1 MPPLAGVHDLE
12 YRLGRPFRED
22 ELPRVKAVL
31 EDASALVRDVAYRDW
46 IDPTSG
52 TLTGVP
58 NSVRA
63 VTLKIAERAIRNPG
77 GFSAESAGDYSFQ
90 RNGAADGVYLSDREE
105 QIIRRAIGKT
115 GLWTQ
120 PVERGDMHAMN
131 TIWAEDNYGTELF
144 PLDTYY
150 GDCR

>member
-22 ELPRVKAVL
+22 ELPRVGAVL
-31 EDASALVRDVAYRDW
+31 EDASALVRDVANRDW
-46 IDPTSG
+46 IDPG
-52 TLTGVP
+52 TGALSGVP
-58 NSVRA
+58 SSVRA
-63 VTLKIAERAIRNPG
+63 VALKIAERAIRNPG

-90 RNGAADGVYLSDREE
+90 RNGASDGVYLSEREE
-105 QIIRRAIGKT
+105 QIVRRAIGKT

-120 PVERGDMHAMN
+120 GLVRGDTHSMN
-131 TIWAEDNYGTELF
+131 TIWFEDNYGLELF

-150 GDCR
+150 DR